1 MDITV
6 IDKSIKEKVEKF
18 NVGIVKTNGINNNEV
33 EDKFLKINN
42 LHHNISKYL
51 KMELAIGKI
60 DLYQYKLIKKAYNVL
75 NKKINDKY
83 ESRSSDTMYIIKGF
97 DLYESIDDLLFNLI
111 RGTLVS
117 VKPEIAANANAKR
130 RAAFNIFED
139 VYDILSRSEY
149 IRVSDMERIIDK
161 INEM

>member
-1 MDITV
+1 
-6 IDKSIKEKVEKF
+6 
-18 NVGIVKTNGINNNEV
+18 
-33 EDKFLKINN
+33 
-42 LHHNISKYL
+42 
-51 KMELAIGKI
+51 MELAIGKI

-75 NKKINDKY
+75 NKKINGKY

-149 IRVSDMERIIDK
+149 IRVSDMERIINK